1 MIHLLVR
8 DSVRDQV
15 MPTARAKLRRR
26 LQRALT
32 AAGWPAAQVCLTLS
46 DSAELHALNR
56 EYADEDHAT
65 DVLSFSQL
73 EAKSPLRVPRG
84 VPVLLGDIVISVPIA
99 GQQAQAQGHDLD
111 AELLHLSVHGLCH
124 LLGYDHATLDEERIM
139 FGYEAVLRAE
149 AIARRPTRRCPPP
162 AMPRPARSK
171 RAIGSTGSTD
181 ATRSNRAA
189 RSPDATRSNRS
200 ARSTDSQG
208 R

>member
-8 DSVRDQV
+8 DSVREHV
-15 MPTARAKLRRR
+15 ISTARAKLRRR

-32 AAGWPAAQVCLTLS
+32 AAGWPDAQVCLTLS

-99 GQQAQAQGHDLD
+99 GQQARAQGHDLD

-162 AMPRPARSK
+162 PMPSPVRSK
-171 RAIGSTGSTD
+171 RSSQ
-181 ATRSNRAA
+181 AA
-189 RSPDATRSNRS
+189 RSPQAPRSTRS
-200 ARSTDSQG
+200 ARSTDSAG